1 MQDSHKKTVRECH
14 HILFNRYQTFI
25 PSIFSLFF
33 GHDNIITHDANIQI
47 LQSHAKTNIPRD
59 TKNKDRAMTNLCLF
73 ELNHKLFLNTESFLH
88 KFRHIQD
95 LSSDNLRSAGKP
107 SDVLVDQIGERN
119 DGRIARRVVGGDGRR
134 GRWVESG

>member
-1 MQDSHKKTVRECH
+1 MPPHFVQSVSDS
-14 HILFNRYQTFI
+14 I
-25 PSIFSLFF
+25 PSIFLLFF

-47 LQSHAKTNIPRD
+47 LQSHAKTNNPRD
-59 TKNKDRAMTNLCLF
+59 TQKNDRAMTNLCLF
-73 ELNHKLFLNTESFLH
+73 ELNQKFFLNIESFLH

-119 DGRIARRVVGGDGRR
+119 DGRIAHRIVAGAGRR
-134 GRWVESG
+134 GRWL